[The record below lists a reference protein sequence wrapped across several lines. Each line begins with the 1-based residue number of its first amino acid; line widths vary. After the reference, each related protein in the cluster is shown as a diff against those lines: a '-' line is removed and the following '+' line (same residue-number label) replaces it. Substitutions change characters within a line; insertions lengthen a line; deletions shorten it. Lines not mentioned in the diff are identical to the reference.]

1 MPKVIEIDLQWGIPP
16 AQADQLISQG
26 FTCLS
31 KVTLGPG
38 PNSIAV
44 AGQQPVRIVDLWVSP
59 PEPMVPQSFVAG
71 LLVTLKTK
79 GEGDWVTLDKIARA
93 VFGIGLKELETRVQF
108 PPPAG
113 DPPRNE
119 RPDSEV
125 VEDAG
130 DAQGNILKFPGTN
143 GG

>member
-59 PEPMVPQSFVAG
+59 PEPMVPQSFIAG
-71 LLVTLKTK
+71 LLVTLKNQ
-79 GEGDWVTLDKIARA
+79 GEGDWVTLDRIARA
-93 VFGIGLKELETRVQF
+93 VFGIGLKELEARVTF
-108 PPPAG
+108 TPSAG
-113 DPPRNE
+113 DPPSPE
-119 RPDSEV
+119 RPDSEMG
-125 VEDAG
+125 EDPG
-130 DAQGNILKFPGTN
+130 DTKDNILRFPGSN